1 MRPGTEVFEPGR
13 ARLLV
18 TTGPLGRGLGADVE
32 SRCSGFQRRT
42 PLHNHFRQLLST
54 MNRQSGIL
62 VIVHSVSPE
71 KLIARHNQLLS
82 FRSNGQPVE
91 TSQLEHFRN
100 TRRLFKSI
108 ERWLFLEEKATQHS
122 AFGLHQ
128 FRKCYSRSPEKE
140 YGIHEG

>member
-91 TSQLEHFRN
+91 TSHLAPEGRCSRAVPSFAVILNQAPHKN
-100 TRRLFKSI
+100 
-108 ERWLFLEEKATQHS
+108 WLS
-122 AFGLHQ
+122 
-128 FRKCYSRSPEKE
+128 S
-140 YGIHEG
+140 

>member
-91 TSQLEHFRN
+91 TSHLAQEAESKITTTEN
-100 TRRLFKSI
+100 YY
-108 ERWLFLEEKATQHS
+108 
-122 AFGLHQ
+122 
-128 FRKCYSRSPEKE
+128 KC
-140 YGIHEG
+140 I